1 MKAMFE
7 RLLLATVVGVALV
20 AAAGAGAQSASM
32 GHASTLSLGQQP
44 PPSLFGINTGT
55 FDTSAS
61 RLSRDLPT
69 AKRLGARWVHFT
81 GDSIKYSGGRVSF
94 AVMDSEVDHAR
105 SLGLG
110 VVISLGGI
118 RGACSTKPTPSD
130 PTNCPPT
137 SAHDLALYARYLR
150 TLLRH
155 FAGRVLYYESWVEP
169 NHTSMWPGGVN
180 PARYAAVLETEY
192 RVFLSTAPRDTLMF
206 AGVADFGIADGSPNG
221 IAVLPFTDQV
231 LADLHGQRAFDLVA
245 LHAYRFPPSL
255 APDDAGYTLYPVS
268 PVWRKDTWTQ
278 QLAAYEQEFAAHGY
292 GRPRVWLTEFGWP
305 GNTQPSTSYYP
316 SLAAQATDIGQAY
329 RALESP
335 ALSFVQAA
343 FWFNQRDYKQGAANP
358 DPGFFGHY
366 GLLFNDFT
374 HKPAAAVFQHFA
386 GGGS

>member
-1 MKAMFE
+1 MFA
-7 RLLLATVVGVALV
+7 RLLLATVVGVALL
-20 AAAGAGAQSASM
+20 AAAGAGARSASM
-32 GHASTLSLGQQP
+32 GHASALRLGQQP

-69 AKRLGARWVHFT
+69 AARLGARWVHFT

-118 RGACSTKPTPSD
+118 RGACSTKPTPPD

-137 SAHDLALYARYLR
+137 SAHDLALYARYVQ

-180 PARYAAVLETEY
+180 AAQYAAVLETEY
-192 RVFLSTAPRDTLMF
+192 RVFRATAPRDTLMF

-221 IAVLPFTDQV
+221 VAVLPFTDQV

-255 APDDAGYTLYPVS
+255 APDDAGYTHYPVS

-278 QLAAYEQEFAAHGY
+278 QLEAYEQEFAAHGY

-316 SLAAQATDIGQAY
+316 GLAAQATDIGQAY

-335 ALSFVQAA
+335 SLSFVQAA
-343 FWFNQRDYKQGAANP
+343 FWFNQRDYQQGAANP

-366 GLLFNDFT
+366 GLLFNDFRP
-374 HKPAAAVFQHFA
+374 KPAAAVFQHFA